1 MRYLILQKMNTNAIR
16 RPTSLSKDNSSS
28 ESAIIHIIKSLDF
41 KVDNII
47 FLQATSPLRKPN
59 DIDLAFKTFI
69 ESRSDPN
76 LCFHVMKLKIIL
88 MSGH

>member
-1 MRYLILQKMNTNAIR
+1 MNTNAIR

-28 ESAIIHIIKSLDF
+28 ESAIIHIIRSLDF

-47 FLQATSPLRKPN
+47 LQATSPLRKPN

-69 ESRSDPN
+69 ESGQT